1 MNRKL
6 FGLCASLLFLN
17 ACSNTPN
24 QPEEKTALWLEQGWS
39 DEQRQWF
46 HHETQGTATLP
57 IPYEWFID
65 LEQPVKLKS
74 WYKGSDKVK
83 FSATEYLQKFGY
95 IPSPKTAVNPD
106 EIPVGFAKTSGIPD
120 SVNGG
125 TYNAIGLTCAG
136 CHTSHMTYQGTSIRI
151 DGGPAVTNITAM
163 IEAMG
168 ISLIETDIDPLRRAR
183 FKTSVINRLQAET
196 PSIPRSDL
204 EARFENTYKAV
215 IKGLKAEAL
224 SVLKTKKESV
234 EEGFTRLDALNRIG
248 NTVFGAYNPVNIVAT
263 NAPVNYPYI
272 WSTSWFDWVQ
282 YDGSIMQPMIRNAG
296 ESMGV
301 AAWLNLKPGPD
312 QFDSSIAVEDLF
324 AIESLLAGD
333 HPQKGKA
340 FNGLKAPK
348 WPEGILGTIDQGL
361 ASKGEKLY
369 EKHCESCHLPVIS
382 SDKFWTDKYWKKIT
396 PDGANYLTLN
406 LIPTS
411 EIGTDTAQ
419 SDILQTRTVNISG
432 MDMSGTVC
440 NLPGGE
446 PVQVTSGP
454 ATPFAFALGLTVER
468 AVDYYYD
475 KHNISPEKRE
485 LMNGE
490 RPNCLQA
497 PKAYKARP
505 LNGIWATAPFLH
517 NGSVASL
524 YEMLIP
530 AGERASTLYLGYLE
544 FNPVKVGFISTKA
557 DGLNNTKGLT
567 KVIVSGPKARHG
579 NFNSGHEFSDNKGAQ
594 GVIGPLLK
602 EQERWELVEYLKTL

>member
-6 FGLCASLLFLN
+6 FGLCASLLFLS
-17 ACSNTPN
+17 ACTNTPD
-24 QPEEKTALWLEQGWS
+24 QPEEKVAVWLDQGWS

-57 IPYEWFID
+57 IPYEWFIE
-65 LEQPVKLKS
+65 LEQPINLKS
-74 WYKGSDKVK
+74 WYKGEGRVK
-83 FSATEYLQKFGY
+83 FSSTKFLQKFGY

-106 EIPVGFAKTSGIPD
+106 ELPVGFAKTSGIPD
-120 SVNGG
+120 LVNGG

-136 CHTSHMTYQGTSIRI
+136 CHTGHMTYQGTSIRI
-151 DGGPAVTNITAM
+151 DGGPAVSNITLM
-163 IEAMG
+163 IKAMG
-168 ISLIETDIDPLRRAR
+168 VSLMETDIDQPRRAR
-183 FKTSVINRLQAET
+183 FKTAVINKLQAET
-196 PSIPRSDL
+196 PNIPLSEL
-204 EARFENTYKAV
+204 NARFEKTYKAV
-215 IKGLKAEAL
+215 IKGLKAEL
-224 SVLKTKKESV
+224 ISILKTKDESV

-248 NTVFGAYNPVNIVAT
+248 NTVFGAYNSANIVPT
-263 NAPVNYPYI
+263 NAPVNYPHI
-272 WSTSWFDWVQ
+272 WTTSWFDWVQ

-301 AAWLNLKPGPD
+301 AAWLNLEPGPD
-312 QFDSSIAVEDLF
+312 QFDSSIAVGALF
-324 AIESLLAGD
+324 EMERLLAGN
-333 HPQKGKA
+333 HPQKSKA

-348 WPEGILGTIDQGL
+348 WPENILGTINQVL
-361 ASKGEKLY
+361 ASEGEKLY

-382 SDKFWTDKYWKKIT
+382 SGKFWTDKYWKKIT
-396 PDGANYLTLN
+396 PDGANYLALN

-419 SDILQTRTVNISG
+419 SNILQTRTVDISG

-468 AVDYYYD
+468 AINFYYD
-475 KHNISPEKRE
+475 KHNISPKKRE
-485 LMNGE
+485 LMNGG

-517 NGSVASL
+517 NASVASL
-524 YEMLIP
+524 YEILIP
-530 AGERASTLYLGYLE
+530 AEERASTLYLGYLE
-544 FNPVKVGFISTKA
+544 FNPVKVGFISTKK
-557 DGLNNTKGLT
+557 DGLSKTKALT
-567 KVIVSGPKARHG
+567 KVVVSGPNARHG

-602 EQERWELVEYLKTL
+602 EHERWALVEYLKTL